1 MILEQVNIII
11 KMFILGIFIAIMFD
25 NISRYC
31 NYVISFVLWL
41 PLIYV
46 ICRVMVNIT
55 NMYELT
61 YIIYYLCIFSLAYF
75 IYYKYM
81 KSELNNK
88 IDSIIQYVRNNKKI
102 KKIFKTMFFV
112 NEFIFIK
119 NKLKELIKKMKIKRK
134 KVKKDLKN
142 I

>member
-31 NYVISFVLWL
+31 NYVISFILWL

-61 YIIYYLCIFSLAYF
+61 YIIYYLCIFALAYF

-112 NEFIFIK
+112 DEFIFIK

>member
-31 NYVISFVLWL
+31 NYVISFILWL

-112 NEFIFIK
+112 DEFIFIK

>member
-1 MILEQVNIII
+1 
-11 KMFILGIFIAIMFD
+11 
-25 NISRYC
+25 
-31 NYVISFVLWL
+31 
-41 PLIYV
+41 
-46 ICRVMVNIT
+46 
-55 NMYELT
+55 
-61 YIIYYLCIFSLAYF
+61 
-75 IYYKYM
+75 M

>member
-1 MILEQVNIII
+1 MILEQISIII

-31 NYVISFVLWL
+31 NYVISLILWF

-102 KKIFKTMFFV
+102 KEIFKTMFFV